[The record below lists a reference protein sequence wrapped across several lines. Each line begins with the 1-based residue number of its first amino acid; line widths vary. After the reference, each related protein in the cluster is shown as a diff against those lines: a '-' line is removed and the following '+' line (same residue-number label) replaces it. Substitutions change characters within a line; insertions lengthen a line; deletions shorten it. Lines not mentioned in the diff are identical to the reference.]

1 MVACFGGFAKTCYN
15 ISFFM
20 MKRLI
25 LLLGSLLAGLFIF
38 GFLISGVG
46 WQEVREPLQMFSFSK
61 AFVIFLLTGAF
72 LLAGALR
79 WQFVLKGQGCS
90 IPFSS
95 VWRPYLAGFSLLF
108 FIPIV
113 PFASEFF
120 RVSALRD
127 LHKVEFG
134 RGMASVLIDRIL
146 EVTSN
151 LFVVIMGG
159 VLFLFAEHGIPYS
172 VKTLGIICFIGI
184 WFLFLSLLYI
194 RIFQK
199 RSVIQLL
206 WKGNGGMQEI
216 EKEVFAFF
224 HLKNRFFWQG
234 LFFSF
239 LKSAIGLLR
248 VWALIFFLGKGFA
261 GLAGVTILGF
271 YYLAVLVPIP
281 AALGSHEAI
290 QAVGFGVFGLGA
302 GTGAAFALV
311 VRAVEIL
318 FAFAG
323 LALFFHFGLRF
334 MKSMIF
340 RI

>member
-1 MVACFGGFAKTCYN
+1 
-15 ISFFM
+15 

-25 LLLGSLLAGLFIF
+25 LFAGSLLAGIFIF

-46 WQEVREPLQMFSFSK
+46 WQEVWEPLSAFSLSK
-61 AFVIFLLTGAF
+61 AFVIFLLTAAF
-72 LLAGALR
+72 LLTGALR

-113 PFASEFF
+113 PFANEFF
-120 RVSALRD
+120 RASALGE

-134 RGMASVLIDRIL
+134 KGMASVFIDRIL

-151 LFVVIMGG
+151 LFVVITGG

-172 VKTLGIICFIGI
+172 VRTIAIICFIGI

-199 RSVIQLL
+199 KSVIRLL
-206 WKGNGGMQEI
+206 WKGSGGMQEI

-234 LFFSF
+234 LSFSF
-239 LKSAIGLLR
+239 LKSAIGLVR

-261 GLAGVTILGF
+261 ALAGVTILGF

-281 AALGSHEAI
+281 AALGSHEAL

-302 GTGAAFALV
+302 GTGAAFALA

-318 FAFAG
+318 FAASG

-334 MKSMIF
+334 MKNMIF
-340 RI
+340 RV